1 MITTT
6 AGPWNF
12 TASGSSGSFAINA
25 PVHATAAIGLYA
37 FDPATG
43 SIYRPGYTVALASD
57 LSGATVTVASGLTSG
72 HTVTVYR
79 VAMQTQPQRLSLSGP
94 FPAATVERQLDRAF
108 ADIQALRAMVERSVR
123 IALADPAV
131 EELGVELLRAGKVV
145 GFDADGLPSLVSN
158 VPVGSVTITAYMQ
171 TALGK
176 SSAAALLTYLG
187 ASAYGQTLL
196 AMADAAALR
205 TSLGTAYATALEALT
220 ATASDKAVTPAALLG
235 LWQTGTA
242 LASNATLDLT
252 AGTDGFQRTISD
264 ASNAIATIQGTQ
276 PVVRLTAGA
285 DGVTLTHHASNL
297 ISRTASDI
305 VMRTGDSVTLLR
317 IGTNQWREIGFD
329 PVPNWKSANLTS
341 VGANSTHTVTHYLG
355 NRVGAVRLMGAVKT
369 GQTDNGWADSDFTG
383 NARLE
388 IARATTTNLGW
399 WLFVDDTEVTVR
411 TGSGGIGMIVESSGG
426 TGVALA
432 PAKWN
437 LWLEIDPR

>member
-1 MITTT
+1 MYRWL
-6 AGPWNF
+6 AG
-12 TASGSSGSFAINA
+12 AG
-25 PVHATAAIGLYA
+25 ATGTLVCTLIGLAPANISLAVGAAGGLLSRPRLPRLHGVWWVAAGFSLWCVSAGVLASWSDADVSPFVGVNAMYSWLA
-37 FDPATG
+37 FPLGLVAFSQTRWRVRAVRWLF
-43 SIYRPGYTVALASD
+43 IACLAAFALA
-57 LSGATVTVASGLTSG
+57 LL
-72 HTVTVYR
+72 
-79 VAMQTQPQRLSLSGP
+79 QTL
-94 FPAATVERQLDRAF
+94 
-108 ADIQALRAMVERSVR
+108 
-123 IALADPAV
+123 
-131 EELGVELLRAGKVV
+131 V